1 MLGCSVCICEN
12 FRTLRLLVAILNN
25 IRDIEW
31 FTGIAVRNEGEMS
44 QRIRS
49 SQYTFLINPEHLL
62 SSCILCVILPHSS
75 FLWLKKKSSF

>member
-31 FTGIAVRNEGEMS
+31 FTGIADKNKGEMS
-44 QRIRS
+44 QRICS

-62 SSCILCVILPHSS
+62 LSYILCVILPHSS

>member
-31 FTGIAVRNEGEMS
+31 FTGIADKKGEMS
-44 QRIRS
+44 QRICS

-62 SSCILCVILPHSS
+62 LSYILCVILPHSS